1 MAVWRRMTSGSRCCK
16 VSVRF
21 VTDEKIAE
29 TSSKGNQEKWKD
41 GSRWYKLD
49 QFGYEALTETLISRL
64 LTRSGIE
71 QDTPFR
77 FTRYQMER
85 MNVHGR
91 ERTGCSSENFLMPGQ
106 SIITLSHLF
115 KKTGAVP
122 LKDILAR
129 QTSDKKRIAYLAE
142 TTAELTGLELFPQ
155 YLTLLFEV
163 DALFLNDD
171 RHLNNIAVL
180 EQNGEYDYCPIF
192 DNGAGL
198 LSNVQLSPMD
208 IAPPAL
214 IAAQRARPFNTT
226 FNRQVGSVQSLY
238 RPVLRMPK
246 LTRDEICSELAP
258 LLPYYAE
265 RDRGFITDRVC
276 ETILTRQNHKHP

>member
-1 MAVWRRMTSGSRCCK
+1 M
-16 VSVRF
+16 SVQF
-21 VTDEKIAE
+21 VTDGKIAE
-29 TSSKGNQEKWKD
+29 TSSKGNQEKWND
-41 GSRWYKLD
+41 AGRWYKLD
-49 QFGYEALTETLISRL
+49 QFGYEALAETLISRL
-64 LTRSGIE
+64 LERSGIE

-85 MNVHGR
+85 MKVHGR

-115 KKTGAVP
+115 RKSGTES

-129 QTSDKKRIAYLAE
+129 LPSDKKRISYLAE
-142 TTAELTGLELFPQ
+142 ATAELTGLELFPQ

-180 EQNGEYDYCPIF
+180 GCNGRYDYCPIF

-198 LSNVQLSPMD
+198 LSNTQISPMD
-208 IAPPAL
+208 IAPKAL
-214 IAAQRARPFNTT
+214 ISASRARPFNMT
-226 FNRQVGSVQSLY
+226 FNRQVGTIRTLY
-238 RPVLRMPK
+238 GSQLQMPK
-246 LTRDEICSELAP
+246 LTREEIRDELST
-258 LLPYYAE
+258 LLPYYAA
-265 RDRGFITDRVC
+265 RDRGIITDRVC
-276 ETILTRQNHKHP
+276 DTILTRQRF